1 MGSSKTSL
9 DSTDIQLVIFDCD
22 GVLVDSEVLCKRVI
36 IAMLADLGVVVS
48 SAYFDEH
55 FLGKS
60 YESAQKQILTD
71 FTISLPAEFRDN
83 YLTAL
88 LQVFA
93 EELQT
98 TPKLNRVLAHLSVR
112 SCIATSSSPERVAFA
127 LEKTG
132 IRSFFKGRITT
143 STEVL
148 HGKPAPD
155 IFLLAASK
163 MGVKPK
169 HCLVIEDSEAGIQGA
184 LAADMQVVKYTGAS
198 HLKGLPPTN
207 VDKNDN
213 TMSISHWC
221 EFFNLYPSL
230 KTTVEV

>member
-1 MGSSKTSL
+1 MGSSKSCQQGI
-9 DSTDIQLVIFDCD
+9 DIQLVIFDCD

-36 IAMLADLGVVVS
+36 IAMLADLKVVVS
-48 SAYFDEH
+48 SAYFDDH

-60 YESAQKQILTD
+60 YESAQKQILAD
-71 FTISLPAEFRDN
+71 FNVMLPDAFRDN

-93 EELQT
+93 EELKT
-98 TPKLNRVLAHLSVR
+98 TPELNSVLTRLNVR
-112 SCIATSSSPERVAFA
+112 NCIATSSSPKRVAFA

-132 IRSFFKGRITT
+132 LLPFFEGRITT

-148 HGKPAPD
+148 KGKPAPD

-163 MGVKPK
+163 AGIAPK
-169 HCLVIEDSEAGIQGA
+169 QCLVIEDSEAGIQGA

-198 HLKGLPPTN
+198 HFKGLPSTCVN
-207 VDKNDN
+207 KHDKVA
-213 TMSISHWC
+213 TISHWD
-221 EFFNLYPSL
+221 EFFHLYPSL
-230 KTTVEV
+230 KATVEV